1 MLVFLAGIIRIILG
15 WGVVTVTITAGAM
28 VWFKIQEDIEESEE
42 LKRSRPNP
50 D

>member
-1 MLVFLAGIIRIILG
+1 MLVFLVGLTRFILG
-15 WGVVTVTITAGAM
+15 WVVVAVTITAGAM

-42 LKRSRPNP
+42 LKGTRPRP